1 MEVASSAV
9 ERRLGGTRKATPG
22 LSTRPDGSTR
32 AITATAYA
40 SFALVGWSML
50 LMPSL
55 IRDVRD
61 DFGQTDAGFGV
72 LYLAAALLF
81 GTGAFLS
88 GALAGRL
95 GRRVILPAAAIAL
108 SVGLVTQG
116 LAPAWPV
123 VLVGAALAGGGA
135 GALDAGV
142 NSVIMD
148 LSVAGRGDALSRLH
162 LFYSVGA
169 LTAPLVL
176 GLLVAAGVDWRIP
189 MLASA
194 VAAVALAGPLRI
206 VGAVPPRARAVG
218 AATPAEPSPGGE
230 TGEGG
235 AARRPRVTPRSMRV
249 PLAALAI
256 ATACYVGS
264 EAGVSSW
271 LVAFLADEPLTTA
284 TLALSLFWVGLAV
297 GRLTAGRLGRYI
309 APVRYAVASA
319 LLAAV
324 AIVGAVLGP
333 SGAVQVTL
341 FAVAGFG
348 LGPVYPMIMA
358 VAGSYYPHRA
368 AAISGLLTTAGV
380 AGSVIYPPLMGFTSA
395 SVGLAAGML
404 GAAVLAVACAGA
416 VLVAAGTAGRRRAP
430 EPVPVP
436 VPDTGPAGG

>member
-1 MEVASSAV
+1 
-9 ERRLGGTRKATPG
+9 
-22 LSTRPDGSTR
+22 LSTKPDGSTR
-32 AITATAYA
+32 AITVIAYA

-50 LMPSL
+50 IVPSL
-55 IRDVRD
+55 IREIRD

-81 GTGAFLS
+81 GTGAFMS
-88 GALAGRL
+88 GALAGRV
-95 GRRVILPAAAIAL
+95 GRRAILPTAAIAL
-108 SVGLVTQG
+108 AVGLATQG

-123 VLVGAALAGGGA
+123 LLVGAALAGGGA
-135 GALDAGV
+135 GGLDAGV

-189 MLASA
+189 MLASS
-194 VAAVALAGPLRI
+194 VVALALVAPLRV
-206 VGAVPPRARAVG
+206 VGSVPPRAHLPP
-218 AATPAEPSPGGE
+218 AATTPGAPDGESIEPFV
-230 TGEGG
+230 
-235 AARRPRVTPRSMRV
+235 AARPSGPVPASLRV

-256 ATACYVGS
+256 AIACYVGS

-271 LVAFLADEPLTTA
+271 LVAFLAREPLTTA
-284 TLALSLFWVGLAV
+284 TTALSLFWLGLAL
-297 GRLTAGRLGRYI
+297 GRLTAGRLGRRV
-309 APVRYAVASA
+309 APVRYAVVSV
-319 LLAAV
+319 LVAAV
-324 AIVGAVLGP
+324 AIAGAVVGP
-333 SGAVQVTL
+333 SGAVQIGL
-341 FAVAGFG
+341 FAIAGFG

-368 AAISGLLTTAGV
+368 AAVSGLLTTAGV

-404 GAAVLAVACAGA
+404 GAAALAVACGVA

-430 EPVPVP
+430 GPVRV
-436 VPDTGPAGG
+436 VDGGPAGA

>member
-1 MEVASSAV
+1 M
-9 ERRLGGTRKATPG
+9 
-22 LSTRPDGSTR
+22 STGPDGSTR
-32 AITATAYA
+32 AVTATAYA

-50 LMPSL
+50 LVPSL
-55 IRDVRD
+55 IRDIRA

-72 LYLAAALLF
+72 LYLAGSLLF

-95 GRRVILPAAAIAL
+95 GRRAILPTAAVAL
-108 SVGLVTQG
+108 GLGLATQG

-123 VLVGAALAGGGA
+123 MLVGAALLGGGA

-189 MLASA
+189 MLVSG
-194 VAAVALAGPLRI
+194 VAAAALAAPLRL
-206 VGAVPPRARAVG
+206 VGSVPPRARAAA
-218 AATPAEPSPGGE
+218 AATDTERPAT
-230 TGEGG
+230 TGI
-235 AARRPRVTPRSMRV
+235 VPRSLRV

-256 ATACYVGS
+256 AIACYVGS

-271 LVAFLADEPLTTA
+271 LVAFLANEPLTTA
-284 TLALSLFWVGLAV
+284 TLALSLFWIGLAL
-297 GRLTAGRLGRYI
+297 GRLTAGRLGKRV
-309 APVRYAVASA
+309 APVRYAVASSF
-319 LLAAV
+319 LGAV
-324 AIVGAVLGP
+324 AIAGAVIGP
-333 SGAVQVTL
+333 SGAVQIGL

-368 AAISGLLTTAGV
+368 AAVSGLLTTAGV

-395 SVGLAAGML
+395 SIGLAAGML
-404 GAAVLAVACAGA
+404 GAAALAVACGIA
-416 VLVAAGTAGRRRAP
+416 VLVAASTAGRRRDPAP
-430 EPVPVP
+430 VRVAEE
-436 VPDTGPAGG
+436 GPAGA

>member
-1 MEVASSAV
+1 MTAPNPPA
-9 ERRLGGTRKATPG
+9 
-22 LSTRPDGSTR
+22 R
-32 AITATAYA
+32 AITVTAYA
-40 SFALVGWSML
+40 SFTLVGWSML

-72 LYLAAALLF
+72 LYLGAALLF

-108 SVGLVTQG
+108 SVGLATQG

-123 VLVGAALAGGGA
+123 LLVGAALAGGGS

-176 GLLVAAGVDWRIP
+176 GLLVAAGIDWRIP
-189 MLASA
+189 MLATG
-194 VAAVALAGPLRI
+194 VATLGLVVPLRL
-206 VGAVPPRARAVG
+206 VGSVPPRARVAPAAVG
-218 AATPAEPSPGGE
+218 GADPAADAAGEDAPGPTRPPAVVVPPSL
-230 TGEGG
+230 
-235 AARRPRVTPRSMRV
+235 RV

-256 ATACYVGS
+256 AIACYVAS

-284 TLALSLFWVGLAV
+284 TLALSLFWIGLAL
-297 GRLTAGRLGRYI
+297 GRLTAGRLGRHI
-309 APVRYAVASA
+309 PPVRYAVASTF
-319 LLAAV
+319 LGGAAI
-324 AIVGAVLGP
+324 AGAVVGP
-333 SGAVQVTL
+333 TGAIQIAL

-368 AAISGLLTTAGV
+368 AAVSGLLTTAGV

-395 SVGLAAGML
+395 SLGLAAGML
-404 GAAVLAVACAGA
+404 GAAALAAACGVA
-416 VLVAAGTAGRRRAP
+416 VLVAAATAGRRRAP
-430 EPVPVP
+430 EPLPVP
-436 VPDTGPAGG
+436 AADAGPAGG